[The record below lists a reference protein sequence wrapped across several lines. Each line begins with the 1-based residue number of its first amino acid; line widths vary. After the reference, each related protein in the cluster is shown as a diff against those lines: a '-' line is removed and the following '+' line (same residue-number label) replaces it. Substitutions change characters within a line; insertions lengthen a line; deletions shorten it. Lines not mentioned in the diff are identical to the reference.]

1 MEDLADYVVE
11 VDDIKDAIDNLSSS
25 LEKSSDH
32 LHEMNRHIDKQLWLG
47 EDVLGIQ
54 EGTKPLVE
62 VIERLI
68 IAVNLSNKLMSQK

>member
-25 LEKSSDH
+25 LEKSSDN

-68 IAVNLSNKLMSQK
+68 IAVNLSNKLRSLK